1 MLSKIKRLTLK
12 GNKRNRPLPLI
23 PKAGLTRS
31 GRRTVK
37 LGGKLDNYY
46 EHQTFYNFD

>member
-23 PKAGLTRS
+23 PKA
-31 GRRTVK
+31 
-37 LGGKLDNYY
+37 DNNVNSNL
-46 EHQTFYNFD
+46 F

>member
-1 MLSKIKRLTLK
+1 MLSIFKRFTLK
-12 GNKRNRPLPLI
+12 GKRKRPLPLI